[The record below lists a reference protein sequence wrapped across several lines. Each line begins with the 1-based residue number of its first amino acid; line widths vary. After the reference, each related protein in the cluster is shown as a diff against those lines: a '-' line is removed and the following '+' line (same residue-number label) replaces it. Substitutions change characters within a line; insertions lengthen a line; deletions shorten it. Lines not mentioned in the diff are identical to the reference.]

1 MADLRLGCMILAAGS
16 SSRLGTPKQLLLA
29 GGKPLVAAAAE
40 AALGSAAWPVV
51 VVVGANADRVR
62 PALARLPVLVVENPA
77 WTEGMASSIRAG
89 LAALAQF
96 SRSLDAALVALSD
109 QPCFSASSIAKLV
122 AAQAGSGLGIA
133 AARYGG
139 RLGAP
144 ALFLREHFA
153 ALAAI
158 TGEDGA
164 RLLLNSEPARVAGVA
179 MPELEFDVDTPED
192 AARLEAGSI

>member
-179 MPELEFDVDTPED
+179 MPELEFDVDTPQD

>member
-1 MADLRLGCMILAAGS
+1 MPDLHLGCMILAAGS
-16 SSRLGTPKQLLLA
+16 SSRLGTPKQLLMA
-29 GGKPLVAAAAE
+29 GGKPLVARAAE
-40 AALGSAAWPVV
+40 AALGSNAWPVV
-51 VVVGANADRVR
+51 VVLGAHADQVR
-62 PALARLPVLVVENPA
+62 PVLARFPVLAVENPA

-89 LAALAQF
+89 LAALLQF

-109 QPCFSASSIAKLV
+109 QPAFSTASIAKLV
-122 AAQAGSGLGIA
+122 SAQAHTGLGIA

-139 RLGAP
+139 RNGAP

-164 RLLLNSEPARVAGVA
+164 RLLLNSEPARVAGVE

>member
-1 MADLRLGCMILAAGS
+1 MILAAGS

>member
-1 MADLRLGCMILAAGS
+1 MILAAGA
-16 SSRLGTPKQLLLA
+16 SSRLGAPKQVLLA
-29 GGKPLVAAAAE
+29 GGKPLVVRAAE

-51 VVVGANADRVR
+51 VVVGAHADRVR

-89 LAALAQF
+89 LAALGQF
-96 SRSLDAALVALSD
+96 SRSLEAALVALSD
-109 QPCFSASSIAKLV
+109 QPAFSPASIGQLV
-122 AAQAGSGLGIA
+122 AAQAETGLSIS

-139 RLGAP
+139 RHGAP

-164 RLLLNSEPARVAGVA
+164 RLLLNAEPGRVAGVA

-192 AARLEAGSI
+192 AARLDGGSL

>member
-1 MADLRLGCMILAAGS
+1 MPDLHLGCMILAAGS
-16 SSRLGTPKQLLLA
+16 SSRLGTPKQLLMA
-29 GGKPLVAAAAE
+29 GGKPLVARAAE
-40 AALGSAAWPVV
+40 DALGSNAWPVV
-51 VVVGANADRVR
+51 VVLGAHADQVR
-62 PALARLPVLVVENPA
+62 PVLARFPVLAVENPA

-89 LAALAQF
+89 LAALLQF

-109 QPCFSASSIAKLV
+109 QPAFSTASIAKLV
-122 AAQAGSGLGIA
+122 SAQAHTGLGIA

-139 RLGAP
+139 RNGDP

-164 RLLLNSEPARVAGVA
+164 RLLLNSGPGRAAGVD

-192 AARLEAGSI
+192 AARLEEGSV

>member
-164 RLLLNSEPARVAGVA
+164 RLLLNSEPCRVAGVD